1 MTATNSKIANPYC
14 DLPLCRPQEDVD
26 GDPLGHTY
34 ESVGGLFA
42 TEAID
47 LLKDFYE
54 QGNPNG
60 EVLV

>member
-1 MTATNSKIANPYC
+1 MTAICSVNRSLI
-14 DLPLCRPQEDVD
+14 D
-26 GDPLGHTY
+26 GDESNASGHTY

-42 TEAID
+42 AEAID

-60 EVLV
+60 ETQKSLR